1 VGVEVERVEFFRRLL
16 NERRI
21 ALLREAGL
29 NLEQLID
36 ARDPMADALDL
47 ASTESDR
54 EFSLRIQD
62 RDRRLLHKI
71 DLALERVEDGSYGV
85 CVACGEDIDERR
97 LMARPVA
104 THCIDCKTEAEQLE
118 SRRRAF

>member
-1 VGVEVERVEFFRRLL
+1 VEQVRLEFFRRLL
-16 NERRI
+16 NDRKA
-21 ALLREAGL
+21 ALLKEAGVNLEALIDDREAL
-29 NLEQLID
+29 ADTID
-36 ARDPMADALDL
+36 I
-47 ASTESDR
+47 ASEETDR
-54 EFSLRIQD
+54 EFSLRLQD
-62 RDRRLLHKI
+62 RERRLIHKI
-71 DLALERVEDGSYGV
+71 EEAIQRVDDGTYGV